1 MGPFLMNGG
10 YWRMTTEG
18 GSQNRRERF
27 WTHEVRPKGECQ
39 GWRESTPPIITKSP
53 GVILDARTAPEGRVP
68 GMARVDSTHY
78 FFAAE
83 AAPTNLP
90 GSLFQTKHEH
100 RATSGSYNPLLTVY
114 CK

>member
-1 MGPFLMNGG
+1 
-10 YWRMTTEG
+10 MTTEG

-53 GVILDARTAPEGRVP
+53 GVILDARSVPEGRVP
-68 GMARVDSTHY
+68 GMARVDSTQY
-78 FFAAE
+78 FIAAE

-90 GSLFQTKHEH
+90 GSLIQTEYKH
-100 RATSGSYNPLLTVY
+100 RASSGSHDPLFAIDRE
-114 CK
+114 